1 MNTDNKETIK
11 VETTVHAP
19 VEKVWEYW
27 TEPQHI
33 TKWSFASDD
42 WHAPFAE
49 NDLRVG
55 GTFLTRME
63 AKDGSFGFDF
73 GGVYDEIKINELI
86 SYTLGDGRKVTITF
100 TSQGRDTKV
109 IEVFDAEVTHSA
121 EQQKEGWQ
129 AFLEN
134 FKKYSE
140 LSKDEDFKGEL

>member
-1 MNTDNKETIK
+1 METGDKATIT

-19 VEKVWEYW
+19 VEKIWEYW

-42 WHAPFAE
+42 WHAPNAE

-55 GTFLTRME
+55 GKFLTRME

-73 GGVYDEIKINELI
+73 GGVYDELRINEFI
-86 SYTLGDGRKVTITF
+86 SYTLGDGRKVAITF
-100 TSQGRDTKV
+100 ISQENDTKI
-109 IEVFDAEVTHSA
+109 IEVFDAEATHSIEMQEA
-121 EQQKEGWQ
+121 GWQ
-129 AFLEN
+129 AFLDN

-140 LSKDEDFKGEL
+140 LSKEN